1 MEKIQELTDKL
12 YREGVEKGEAE
23 ATRLVEAARE
33 EAAKILAGAQEEADK
48 ILADTDKKSKDLEN
62 MYGDGVEHKDN
73 ANGES
78 CVRIKMDEPGPEGE
92 VTTHTAAEAF
102 EKVLAYAGA
111 SFYRDEVDARY
122 MEEARTGTA
131 TYTGSVTK
139 KQGLVD
145 LVSDVNGYTEANFP
159 TGARAADFDTDGD
172 GMPDE
177 WEIANGLDPN
187 DPEDGN
193 LYTLDTE
200 KGWYTNV
207 EVYLNAI
214 VENKVKA
221 QNADALTTVEE
232 YYPASTPA
240 FTGIEDT
247 AVKSE
252 VVKIEYYTLDGMK
265 VDEPVEGISIRRVV
279 YIDGRTATE
288 KIIK

>member
-1 MEKIQELTDKL
+1 
-12 YREGVEKGEAE
+12 
-23 ATRLVEAARE
+23 
-33 EAAKILAGAQEEADK
+33 
-48 ILADTDKKSKDLEN
+48 
-62 MYGDGVEHKDN
+62 
-73 ANGES
+73 
-78 CVRIKMDEPGPEGE
+78 MD
-92 VTTHTAAEAF
+92 
-102 EKVLAYAGA
+102 
-111 SFYRDEVDARY
+111 S
-122 MEEARTGTA
+122 
-131 TYTGSVTK
+131 
-139 KQGLVD
+139 
-145 LVSDVNGYTEANFP
+145 
-159 TGARAADFDTDGD
+159 
-172 GMPDE
+172 
-177 WEIANGLDPN
+177 N

-221 QNADALTTVEE
+221 QNADALTAVEE

-279 YIDGRTATE
+279 YADGRTATE